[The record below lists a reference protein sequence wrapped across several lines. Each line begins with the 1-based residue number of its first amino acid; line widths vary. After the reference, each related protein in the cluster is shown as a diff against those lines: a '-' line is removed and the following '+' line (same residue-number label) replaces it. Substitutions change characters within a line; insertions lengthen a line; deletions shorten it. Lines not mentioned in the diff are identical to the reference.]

1 MKYLIGSCQ
10 EVALLMAQNEEGKL
24 SIKNKLKL
32 RLHTIMCAF
41 CGKFE
46 KQISLITE
54 EIRYSRSEEN
64 LSAAAKTKIEK
75 VFPRPF
81 SGGN

>member
-1 MKYLIGSCQ
+1 MKYLMGSCQ

-41 CGKFE
+41 CRQFE

-54 EIRYSRSEEN
+54 EIRHSRSEES

-75 VFPRPF
+75 MFP
-81 SGGN
+81 GGN